1 MEENVNYTQMDEFSV
16 EKLCSILCDVFD
28 KGITSETLIKEIV
41 EDDTRNIDKIQR
53 CIMVNFGVHPIVGD
67 IISSENVLKLSSVI
81 QNYIDSPKYLMSPE
95 EIRRLQLEEAAEKGL
110 DTITGKLTKAE
121 EELDKSLKKI
131 KNVTAPVGEIG
142 HKTKYEWLNKLWD
155 SVDTKVSKE
164 ELTKV
169 VQKIDTINKDAFDDI
184 GTAISATNTW
194 IDAICKALIWIIKIE
209 DDLYDVSEESSSKI
223 TDMSRLLSADGKN
236 IEGLTKFGELEKNR
250 RKRIHQKMREFTADI
265 EGKFDFLNDLNK
277 ELRKKFDESLGFVND
292 KFDKAE
298 NVLNEKV
305 SLCIQ
310 ELAQSQKD
318 FISQSMEQTSQ
329 ALEAINKKR
338 DDDIMAMQKEQNE
351 SLDRI
356 DKLVNENIAKTEEKT
371 NALVKSQ
378 EEFISQ
384 SKEETA
390 LALSELQKEAK
401 LKTMEIQE
409 QTDGFIENQNALFEK
424 IKKQQKF
431 YKAVSITALAV
442 SIASLL
448 YGIIL

>member
-41 EDDTRNIDKIQR
+41 EDDTRNIDKLQR

-95 EIRRLQLEEAAEKGL
+95 EIRRCQLEEAAEKGL

-184 GTAISATNTW
+184 GTAISASNTW

-236 IEGLTKFGELEKNR
+236 IEGLTKFGKLEKNR
-250 RKRIHQKMREFTADI
+250 RKRIQQKMREFTADI

-329 ALEAINKKR
+329 ALEAISKKR

-401 LKTMEIQE
+401 HKTTEIQE
-409 QTDGFIENQNALFEK
+409 QTDGFIENQNALFDK
-424 IKKQQKF
+424 MKKQQKF

>member
-41 EDDTRNIDKIQR
+41 EDDTRNIDKLQR

-121 EELDKSLKKI
+121 ETLNKSLEKI

-169 VQKIDTINKDAFDDI
+169 VQKIDKINKDAFDDI

-250 RKRIHQKMREFTADI
+250 RKRIQQKMREFTADI

-329 ALEAINKKR
+329 ALEAISKKR

-356 DKLVNENIAKTEEKT
+356 DKLVNESIAKTEEKT

-378 EEFISQ
+378 EEFVFL
-384 SKEETA
+384 SKEQTS
-390 LALSELQKEAK
+390 LALSEFQKEAK
-401 LKTMEIQE
+401 HKATEIQE
-409 QTDGFIENQNALFEK
+409 QTDGFIENQNALFAK
-424 IKKQQKF
+424 MKKQMTV
-431 YKAVSITALAV
+431 YKVLSIIAL
-442 SIASLL
+442 IASLFSL
-448 YGIIL
+448 LCPLF

>member
-41 EDDTRNIDKIQR
+41 EDDTRNIDKLQR

-95 EIRRLQLEEAAEKGL
+95 EIRRRQLEEAAEKGL

-121 EELDKSLKKI
+121 KTLNKSLEKI

-169 VQKIDTINKDAFDDI
+169 VQEIDKINKDAFNDI

-250 RKRIHQKMREFTADI
+250 RKRIQQKMREFTADI

-310 ELAQSQKD
+310 ELTQSQKD

-329 ALEAINKKR
+329 ALEAISKKR

-401 LKTMEIQE
+401 HKTTEIQE
-409 QTDGFIENQNALFEK
+409 QTDGFIENQNALFDK
-424 IKKQQKF
+424 MKKQQKF